1 MIEIDVLVLALK
13 TEHSYKANP
22 KTLHQLQYC
31 EENQIPFS
39 VIIGEDEVKNEM
51 VILREISTRT
61 EEKIP
66 RDKIVEELKKKLNL
80 V

>member
-1 MIEIDVLVLALK
+1 
-13 TEHSYKANP
+13 
-22 KTLHQLQYC
+22 
-31 EENQIPFS
+31 